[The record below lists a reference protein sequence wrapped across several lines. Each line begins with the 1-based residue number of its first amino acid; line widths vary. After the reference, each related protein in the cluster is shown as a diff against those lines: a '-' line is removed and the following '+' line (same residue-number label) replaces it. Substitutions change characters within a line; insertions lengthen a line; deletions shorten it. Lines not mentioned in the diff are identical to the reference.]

1 MARSMKRSS
10 LRRWAT
16 FYFTVPRQCLFIEAV
31 LIIKSVVET
40 AELSMLLTYY
50 LGEIWN
56 EKMIVTVASW
66 IIILE
71 RRSNIVSIVATSIK
85 NRIGCTSTA
94 IISCSSYTAGII
106 LLLQATISWD
116 SELSTYIFSRVQQ
129 ILFNYH
135 QTSSEVRNMLFD
147 YHQTSRGVRKI
158 LCDYQQTSWAFT
170 LSIGDILSSVR
181 KMFDYHNLYLGLV
194 LLGLG
199 KAGFSSSC
207 IEDCLENQLAKAQI
221 SNEDDKKRDNVIRK
235 MISLAKCQILGFTLG
250 SFLNAALNNDDWVTF
265 FQISAFLMGH
275 ALLFL
280 LFSRVSELNIDRKEV
295 LYLQNGLLLSAL
307 LLIFCFTLPISFK
320 YWNNMSSAVSDGD
333 SQANNQG
340 LNLTMQCPAHSWST
354 PTTFRPYVVKPTP
367 IRVEGTGT
375 ATLKPLVQHCAKEFD
390 LDAPTASSSATSFS
404 RTLINIHEHQ
414 FQPT

>member
-1 MARSMKRSS
+1 MHGRKRSS
-10 LRRWAT
+10 LGRWAR

-85 NRIGCTSTA
+85 NRIGCSTAA

-116 SELSTYIFSRVQQ
+116 SELSTYIFSRAQQ
-129 ILFNYH
+129 ILSNYH
-135 QTSSEVRNMLFD
+135 HTSWEVRNMLFD
-147 YHQTSRGVRKI
+147 YHQTSKCVRKI
-158 LCDYQQTSWAFT
+158 FSDYQQTSRGFT
-170 LSIGDILSSVR
+170 LSFGDIFSSVR

-221 SNEDDKKRDNVIRK
+221 SNKDDMKRDNVIRK
-235 MISLAKCQILGFTLG
+235 MISLAKCQIIGFTLG
-250 SFLNAALNNDDWVTF
+250 SFLSAALNNDDWVTF

-280 LFSRVSELNIDRKEV
+280 LFSIVAELDIDRKEV
-295 LYLQNGLLLSAL
+295 KYLQNGLLLSAL

-320 YWNNMSSAVSDGD
+320 YWNNMSSVVGGGD
-333 SQANNQG
+333 YQANNQVV
-340 LNLTMQCPAHSWST
+340 NLTNQCAADSWST
-354 PTTFRPYVVKPTP
+354 PTRIRLYDIKPTTP

-375 ATLKPLVQHCAKEFD
+375 TPLKPLVQQYTKEFNIN
-390 LDAPTASSSATSFS
+390 APTAFSSTTSFS
-404 RTLINIHEHQ
+404 RNLMNIQEYQ
-414 FQPT
+414 FRPT

>member
-1 MARSMKRSS
+1 MHGRKRSS
-10 LRRWAT
+10 LGQWAR

-85 NRIGCTSTA
+85 NRIGCSTAA
-94 IISCSSYTAGII
+94 IISCCSYTAGVI

-116 SELSTYIFSRVQQ
+116 SELSTYIFSRAQQ
-129 ILFNYH
+129 ILSNYH
-135 QTSSEVRNMLFD
+135 HTSWEVRNMLFD
-147 YHQTSRGVRKI
+147 YHQTSKCVRKI
-158 LCDYQQTSWAFT
+158 FSDYQQTSRGFT
-170 LSIGDILSSVR
+170 LSFGDILSSVR

-221 SNEDDKKRDNVIRK
+221 TNKDDMKRDNVIRK
-235 MISLAKCQILGFTLG
+235 MISLAKCQIIGFTLG
-250 SFLNAALNNDDWVTF
+250 SFLSAALNNDDWVTF
-265 FQISAFLMGH
+265 FQISAFIMGH

-280 LFSRVSELNIDRKEV
+280 LFSIVAELDIDRKEV
-295 LYLQNGLLLSAL
+295 KYLQNGLLLSAL

-320 YWNNMSSAVSDGD
+320 YWTNMSSAVNGGD
-333 SQANNQG
+333 YQANNQVV
-340 LNLTMQCPAHSWST
+340 NLTNQCAADSWST
-354 PTTFRPYVVKPTP
+354 PTRIRLYDIKPSTP
-367 IRVEGTGT
+367 IRMEGTGT
-375 ATLKPLVQHCAKEFD
+375 TTLKPLVQHYTKEFNI
-390 LDAPTASSSATSFS
+390 DAPTASSSTTSFS
-404 RTLINIHEHQ
+404 RNLMNIHEYQ
-414 FQPT
+414 FRPT

>member
-10 LRRWAT
+10 LRRWAM

-71 RRSNIVSIVATSIK
+71 RRSNIVSIVETSIK

-94 IISCSSYTAGII
+94 IISCSSYSAGII

-116 SELSTYIFSRVQQ
+116 SELSTYIFSRIQQ

-158 LCDYQQTSWAFT
+158 LCDYQQTSWAFA

-181 KMFDYHNLYLGLV
+181 KMFDYHNLYLGLL

-199 KAGFSSSC
+199 KASFSSSC
-207 IEDCLENQLAKAQI
+207 IEDCLEKQLVKAQI
-221 SNEDDKKRDNVIRK
+221 SNEDEKKRDSEIRK

-250 SFLNAALNNDDWVTF
+250 SFL
-265 FQISAFLMGH
+265 M
-275 ALLFL
+275 
-280 LFSRVSELNIDRKEV
+280 SELKIDRKEA

-307 LLIFCFTLPISFK
+307 LLIFCFTLPVSFK
-320 YWNNMSSAVSDGD
+320 YWNSMSSVVSGGD
-333 SQANNQG
+333 YQAHNQG

-354 PTTFRPYVVKPTP
+354 RTTFRPYVVKPTP
-367 IRVEGTGT
+367 IRVQGTGT
-375 ATLKPLVQHCAKEFD
+375 TTLLKPLVHHCAKEFD
-390 LDAPTASSSATSFS
+390 LDAPTASSSTTSFS

-414 FQPT
+414 FQPTW

>member
-1 MARSMKRSS
+1 MHGRKRSS
-10 LRRWAT
+10 FGRWAM

-85 NRIGCTSTA
+85 NRIGCSTAA

-116 SELSTYIFSRVQQ
+116 SELSTYIFSRAQQ
-129 ILFNYH
+129 ILSNYH
-135 QTSSEVRNMLFD
+135 HTSWEVRNMLFD
-147 YHQTSRGVRKI
+147 YHQTSKCVRKI
-158 LCDYQQTSWAFT
+158 FSDYQQTSWGFT
-170 LSIGDILSSVR
+170 LSFGDILSSVR

-221 SNEDDKKRDNVIRK
+221 SKEDDMKRDNVIRK
-235 MISLAKCQILGFTLG
+235 MIALAKCQIIGFTVG
-250 SFLNAALNNDDWVTF
+250 SFLSAVLNNDDWVTF
-265 FQISAFLMGH
+265 FQISAFIMGH

-280 LFSRVSELNIDRKEV
+280 LFSIVAELDIDRKEV
-295 LYLQNGLLLSAL
+295 KYLQNGLLLSAL

-320 YWNNMSSAVSDGD
+320 YWNNMSSVVNGGD
-333 SQANNQG
+333 YQAQNQVV
-340 LNLTMQCPAHSWST
+340 NLTNQCAADSWST
-354 PTTFRPYVVKPTP
+354 PTRIRLYAVKPAP
-367 IRVEGTGT
+367 IRVEGTST
-375 ATLKPLVQHCAKEFD
+375 TTLKPLVQHYTKEFNI
-390 LDAPTASSSATSFS
+390 DAPASSSTTSFS
-404 RTLINIHEHQ
+404 RNPMNIHEYQ
-414 FQPT
+414 FRPT